1 MDVLII
7 QQDEVV
13 STILTGTLARAGY
26 RPYIL
31 DDAFACYETL
41 QNKDGAAI
49 VLLDK
54 RDPNLDINSL
64 CQLIRNTD
72 IGFQPFLISICNALH
87 ENEVEAALLEGVDD
101 IIPLPLNSGLLLA
114 KMAVA
119 KRWLQWQMDQ
129 QEAFAKVKANAMFN
143 DEMGVF
149 NAKAGKMLIGKELSR
164 LRLLANSYPNVEV
177 YPEFFSIRL
186 INMAQI
192 LADFGD
198 GCLNDVMEQLS
209 IRLQRFLRGSD
220 ILFQLENDVIGCFVT
235 SYHPR
240 NSLGQDLYEA
250 CVNEPYVLGNI
261 HFTMMC
267 RVAVVG
273 LANPPMQLV
282 TEIFA
287 KSQQM
292 HQQLAA
298 KDSLPVLKFT
308 FKNDAN

>member
-1 MDVLII
+1 MDVFIL

-26 RPYIL
+26 RPYLL
-31 DDAFACYETL
+31 DDAFACYEML

-49 VLLDK
+49 VLLDR

-72 IGFQPFLISICNALH
+72 IGFKPFLISLCNALN
-87 ENEVEAALLEGVDD
+87 ESEVEAALLQGVDD

-114 KMAVA
+114 KLKIA
-119 KRWLQWQMDQ
+119 KRWLQLQMEQ
-129 QEAFAKVKANAMFN
+129 HEALAKVKANAMFN
-143 DEMGVF
+143 DDMDIF
-149 NAKAGKMLIGKELSR
+149 NAKAGKMLIAKELSR
-164 LRLLANSYPNVEV
+164 LRLLVNSNPNVEV

-186 INMAQI
+186 LNMAQI
-192 LADFGD
+192 MTDFGE
-198 GCLNDVMEQLS
+198 GCLNDVLEQLTL
-209 IRLQRFLRGSD
+209 RLHRFLRGSD
-220 ILFQLENDVIGCFVT
+220 ILFQLESDVIGCFVT
-235 SYHPR
+235 SYSPR
-240 NSLGQDLYEA
+240 NSLGQELHEA
-250 CVNEPYVLGNI
+250 CVKEPYVLGNI

-282 TEIFA
+282 TEIFT

-292 HQQLAA
+292 HQQLVT
-298 KDSLPVLKFT
+298 KDSLPVLRYNFQ
-308 FKNDAN
+308 NDGN